1 MSTEALKDQLEA
13 ALLMIDR
20 HGAKPDV
27 TALVKDLMHH
37 NSANVRDH
45 AGEILNAANRGQ
57 LETLP
62 NELAIVLDRIEHEQE
77 H

>member
-1 MSTEALKDQLEA
+1 
-13 ALLMIDR
+13 
-20 HGAKPDV
+20 
-27 TALVKDLMHH
+27 MHH